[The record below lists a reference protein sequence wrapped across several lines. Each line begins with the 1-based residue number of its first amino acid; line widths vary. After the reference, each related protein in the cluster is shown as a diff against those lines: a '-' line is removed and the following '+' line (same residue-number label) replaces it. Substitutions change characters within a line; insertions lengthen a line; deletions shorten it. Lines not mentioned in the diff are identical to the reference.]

1 MLLTIDW
8 NHLLPQLLLLWLIGW
23 GVRALLVGVIV
34 GGLFWLFKRNHC
46 R

>member
-8 NHLLPQLLLLWLIGW
+8 NQLLPQLLSLWIIGW

-34 GGLFWLFKRNHC
+34 GSLFWLFKRSHC